1 MTMNKNPTNS
11 ITAIKLAF
19 WRTAASAMGFAIRRK
34 NILERTINYAP
45 FAVAGA
51 VAYLLGRLIGEL
63 LM

>member
-1 MTMNKNPTNS
+1 MTMNNNLTNS
-11 ITAIKLAF
+11 ITTIKLAF
-19 WRTAASAMGFAIRRK
+19 WRTAASVMGFAIRRK
-34 NILERTINYAP
+34 TTLERTINYAP